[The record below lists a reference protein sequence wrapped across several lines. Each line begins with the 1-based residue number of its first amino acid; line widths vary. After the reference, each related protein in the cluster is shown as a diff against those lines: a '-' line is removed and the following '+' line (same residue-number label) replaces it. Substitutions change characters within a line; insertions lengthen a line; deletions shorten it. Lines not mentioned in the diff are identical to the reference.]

1 MSLRSHTDTP
11 HTHTHVHPPHT
22 HRYSRTQCTR
32 TTVARGFSAVT
43 VTVAFQ
49 LLPSALRLTCVC
61 VCWPAPLCVCVRW
74 EITWTSDREGN
85 WYVLPSMLQSI
96 LSGFRAAKT
105 TETVVQIAPNRPFD
119 LWPLSLFIWYAFCIS
134 YSERHGKKVI
144 LYVKKVI
151 FNRKIIVPC
160 SYKQI

>member
-1 MSLRSHTDTP
+1 MAIMINGCYVAAFAHRYS
-11 HTHTHVHPPHT
+11 HTHTRTPAAHTQILTHTVHSNNCC
-22 HRYSRTQCTR
+22 SRLLRCYCYCC
-32 TTVARGFSAVT
+32 FSAVAKRIKID
-43 VTVAFQ
+43 VRLC
-49 LLPSALRLTCVC
+49 LLASASVC
-61 VCWPAPLCVCVRW
+61 VQVCVCVRW

-134 YSERHGKKVI
+134 YSKRHGK
-144 LYVKKVI
+144 
-151 FNRKIIVPC
+151 N
-160 SYKQI
+160 